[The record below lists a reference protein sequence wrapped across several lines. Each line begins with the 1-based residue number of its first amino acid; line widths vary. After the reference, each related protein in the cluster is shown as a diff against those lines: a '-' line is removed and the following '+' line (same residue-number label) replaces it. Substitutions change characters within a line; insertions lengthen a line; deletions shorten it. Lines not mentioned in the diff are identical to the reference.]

1 MHDIR
6 TSKTFEITRRAMV
19 LAAVAAAL
27 LPMASLAQTTYHDP
41 KGRFDLQVPAGW
53 SAAPDGEVDQ
63 VIVRHGAAQ
72 AIVAVIQQNKTNAM
86 TAKEF
91 VGSTV
96 IEFKQ
101 QCPTTQERQSG
112 AVTLAGAQG
121 IYTIVTCSD
130 PKSPAV
136 AEASAVLTPNYYMV
150 GFTMISPLSQ
160 YYANLPVLDGIR
172 NSLHVTG
179 NDTAAPVSKDADSP
193 GVTEAKKACAV
204 GAFSQEECSR
214 QIGIQ
219 YSKQTAGEDAADA
232 AKSNV
237 YRDPTGR
244 FSFSIPDG
252 WTTTSEGDN
261 GILGVQVRSG
271 SNWINVIPT
280 DPAPSATEVVLRY
293 ERNMAAK
300 SNSDRKPPFGAAGL
314 LQLFGHGLELTYDNF
329 SAAGSDGT
337 SRDSWVGGVGDVSG
351 AAGQSYLLLVASID
365 TQQEDAGAKAFLNI
379 GQSIHFGA
387 H

>member
-1 MHDIR
+1 
-6 TSKTFEITRRAMV
+6 
-19 LAAVAAAL
+19 VA
-27 LPMASLAQTTYHDP
+27 SRAQTTYHDP

-53 SAAPDGEVDQ
+53 SAAPDSGADQ
-63 VIVRHGAAQ
+63 IIVRHGAAQ
-72 AIVAVIQQNKTNAM
+72 AIVAVIQQNKSNPM

-91 VGSTV
+91 VGTTV
-96 IEFKQ
+96 MEFKQ

-179 NDTAAPVSKDADSP
+179 NDGVPKPSMDADP
-193 GVTEAKKACAV
+193 LGVTEAKRACAV
-204 GAFSQEECSR
+204 GAFTQEECAR

-219 YSKQTAGEDAADA
+219 YSKQTAGEDAAA
-232 AKSNV
+232 ATNGNI
-237 YRDPTGR
+237 YRDPGGR
-244 FSFSIPDG
+244 FSFSMPEG
-252 WTTTSEGDN
+252 WTATSEGAN
-261 GILGVQVRSG
+261 GINGVQLRSG
-271 SNWINVIPT
+271 SNWINVVPV
-280 DPAPSATEVVLRY
+280 DPAPSASEVVLRY
-293 ERNMAAK
+293 ERNMAAQ
-300 SNSDRKPPFGAAGL
+300 SNSDRKPPFGAIGL
-314 LQLFGHGLELTYDNF
+314 LQLFGHGVELTYDNF
-329 SAAGSDGT
+329 SANGADGT
-337 SRDSWVGGVGDVSG
+337 ARDSYVGGVGEVSG
-351 AAGQSYLLLVASID
+351 TGQSHLLLVASID
-365 TQQEDAGAKAFLNI
+365 GQQKADGGKAFLTV
-379 GQSIHFGA
+379 GQSIQFGA